1 MKIKYILKY
10 TFLLSFLCWISLSY
24 AQRNS
29 INTYNV
35 LTINTT
41 YGVHFSGGDLSNRF
55 GNNFSLGGGLDF
67 ITEKKNLI
75 SREKSN

>member
-1 MKIKYILKY
+1 MHKEITL
-10 TFLLSFLCWISLSY
+10 
-24 AQRNS
+24 
-29 INTYNV
+29 NTYNV

-41 YGVHFSGGDLSNRF
+41 YGVHLPSGDLSNRF

-75 SREKSN
+75 FGFKRK